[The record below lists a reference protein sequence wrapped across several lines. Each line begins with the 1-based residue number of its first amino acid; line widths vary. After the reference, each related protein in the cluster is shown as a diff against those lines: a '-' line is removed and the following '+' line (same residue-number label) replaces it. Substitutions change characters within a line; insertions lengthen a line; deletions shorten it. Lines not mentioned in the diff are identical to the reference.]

1 MHGLRAGVGI
11 GLWEKVGF
19 WVKTKV
25 IERLFKQYCRK
36 YN

>member
-1 MHGLRAGVGI
+1 MHGLRAGVVVL

-25 IERLFKQYCRK
+25 IERLFKQ
-36 YN
+36 